1 MWKRSTSTQDEQ
13 FSPAICA
20 KLLRSGHS
28 RKCSTYQ
35 RVCVLLSQAPEHQ
48 ERGTSHPAEPLI
60 LGLALLAALVAVVA
74 AAANVET
81 VSRVFTLQH
90 VSVSEASAAVQPM
103 LSEHGSLIL
112 QPSLSRMTV
121 QDLPQVVERV
131 AVLVADIDSLPE
143 SYSIQVELLEGRSE
157 PYSAATQAQI
167 DQRLRKMFKFPSFR
181 QLGSAVLE
189 GELGSPAQADL
200 GGGFQI
206 SFLADTVEY
215 SEDTPWGAPDPG
227 DRVHLRPLILKRV
240 SIEPDG
246 TQEIEILLRTNVLI
260 APNQK
265 VYIGAGT
272 SEDAENGLVLIVHS
286 QGSGGN

>member
-1 MWKRSTSTQDEQ
+1 MLQRS
-13 FSPAICA
+13 
-20 KLLRSGHS
+20 
-28 RKCSTYQ
+28 
-35 RVCVLLSQAPEHQ
+35 
-48 ERGTSHPAEPLI
+48 
-60 LGLALLAALVAVVA
+60 ALTLWVALMAVVA

-81 VSRVFTLQH
+81 VSRVFTLEH
-90 VSVSEASAAVQPM
+90 ISVSEASAAVQPL

-112 QPSLSRMTV
+112 QPSRSRMTV
-121 QDLPQVVERV
+121 QDLPQVVEQV
-131 AVLVADIDSLPE
+131 AVLVAEIDGLPE

-167 DQRLRKMFKFPSFR
+167 DKRLRKMFRFPSLH

-206 SFLADTVEY
+206 SFLAHSVEY
-215 SEDTPWGAPDPG
+215 SEDTPWGTPDPG
-227 DRVHLRPLILKRV
+227 DRIHLRPLILQRV

-260 APNQK
+260 APKQK

-272 SEDAENGLVLIVHS
+272 SEDADNGLVLIVHS
-286 QGSGGN
+286 QGSGGS